1 MDFGQPPRPTTPNTV
16 MYDGADDST
25 DIHTALAK
33 KRPMSRTSPPPP
45 PMYYTPDGAKSVNDV
60 GGGKIWTVEDE
71 DDDDEK
77 MTGIDELDDEETRIL
92 LEKEFDD
99 FYEDQVHKSAGPVVF
114 VSKMLGML
122 PAIWTE
128 EESESECKSYFN
140 LYTFV
145 IFAGWVGLAV
155 ITGLRIG
162 KIEVFPGDI
171 LDSFDGMS
179 TTNSPEVDK
188 ALQAVTV
195 TATNA
200 TEPMRFMTRSSF
212 DTYFACTWT
221 ASLVALLF
229 GIFKCRSMA
238 DVLFGL
244 SETDAQLELYEKH
257 YNKIKRKSMYWIFF
271 LAILLL
277 GHGAAFLFM
286 LRDLYGFGGGEVI
299 LSSVGELG
307 FDVLLWLA
315 DFMAHGTIFCLDLQF
330 LFLAMVLCKRYRLVN
345 KLLVH
350 VGKPWKTFRDEK
362 PPNYVLQN
370 ILQHRFDQLFE
381 PGSDDFRRESMSVS
395 KMDMLTKKAV
405 PMDLLFKGP
414 EEQKVSKEEENTFIL
429 QLDILRGI
437 HADLSA
443 LAQEVNHLLGFQIVV
458 HLVTSIINVIMFAYF
473 FIASTIDG
481 HFYWPY
487 LVLCLLPAIKI
498 FLIGHWGQVLEQQ
511 SKQPFMTICQVSTVD
526 GSPRL
531 ERQVQKLTI
540 QMHHQCPTLTAAGYF
555 TLGRNMILKTVGMA
569 VAFSFF
575 MVKFEE
581 IRQGLKMTTRTKST

>member
-1 MDFGQPPRPTTPNTV
+1 
-16 MYDGADDST
+16 
-25 DIHTALAK
+25 
-33 KRPMSRTSPPPP
+33 
-45 PMYYTPDGAKSVNDV
+45 MYYTPDKATSVNEV
-60 GGGKIWTVEDE
+60 GGGKIWTVEDDKE
-71 DDDDEK
+71 DDDL
-77 MTGIDELDDEETRIL
+77 TGVDELDDEETRIL

-99 FYEDQVHKSAGPVVF
+99 FYEDQVHKSAAPVVF

-155 ITGLRIG
+155 ISGLRIG
-162 KIEVFPGDI
+162 KIDVWPGDV
-171 LDSFDGMS
+171 LDSYDRIGGMS
-179 TTNSPEVDK
+179 NQQVTE
-188 ALQAVTV
+188 ALQTVSVTSD
-195 TATNA
+195 NS

-271 LAILLL
+271 LVVLLL
-277 GHGAAFLFM
+277 GHGAAFLFL
-286 LRDLYGFGGGEVI
+286 LRDLYGFGGGEVVM
-299 LSSVGELG
+299 SSVGDLG

-370 ILQHRFDQLFE
+370 ILQYRFDQLFE
-381 PGSDDFRRESMSVS
+381 PGADEFPGRESASVS
-395 KMDMLTKKAV
+395 KMDMLTKKSV
-405 PMDLLFKGP
+405 PMDLLLKGP

-458 HLVTSIINVIMFAYF
+458 HLVTAIINVIMFAYF
-473 FIASTIDG
+473 FIAATIDG

-498 FLIGHWGQVLEQQ
+498 FLIGHWGQTLEQQ
-511 SKQPFMTICQVSTVD
+511 SKQPFMTICQISTVD

-540 QMHHQCPTLTAAGYF
+540 QMHHQCPTLIAAGYF

-581 IRQGLKMTTRTKST
+581 IRQGLKGVKKS